1 MIKSLAILLVAGAIA
16 YFEVPPLLKEKQKK
30 DLVVFSIL
38 LIIGVVLSIFW
49 ALDKQIPN
57 PLDFITFILK
67 PLNDFISQL
76 VE

>member
-30 DLVVFSIL
+30 DLVVFSML
-38 LIIGVVLSIFW
+38 LILGIGLSIFW
-49 ALDKQIPN
+49 ALGKHIPN

-67 PLNDFISQL
+67 PLSDYISHL